1 MNKIMSL
8 ILILCTTTLLAQRN
22 WKTETSKD
30 GKVIV
35 KSEITSTEKGKIIHY
50 IAETTTD
57 ISLEKAAEYLR
68 DSNTHKNFLENT
80 QESKEVQKITN
91 DNWITYYYF
100 DAPWPMPNSDAVQEF
115 KLSKTNNSL
124 TVSGISKPNAYKD
137 SKVKRMDNYDISYHF
152 EKLENKKT
160 KLTITA
166 TFTPVSSVPKFL
178 LKSWFPKGPAA
189 IANKLIT
196 GISKK

>member
-100 DAPWPMPNSDAVQEF
+100 DAP
-115 KLSKTNNSL
+115 
-124 TVSGISKPNAYKD
+124 
-137 SKVKRMDNYDISYHF
+137 
-152 EKLENKKT
+152 
-160 KLTITA
+160 
-166 TFTPVSSVPKFL
+166 
-178 LKSWFPKGPAA
+178 
-189 IANKLIT
+189 
-196 GISKK
+196 